1 MGSKEGRVL
10 AQRRKNIGMKPLLL
24 FLLMVSS
31 PLASPNQ
38 SGEGELCDIC
48 IDLVTVLEE
57 WITDETTAD
66 EIAAFVE
73 QFCSALGP
81 LASVCEGLIE
91 ANLPDLLAQ
100 IAAGLPPYL
109 VCSSVLNGC
118 DKPTSTSLAPTVPS
132 DTWFYLETGIATCK
146 TNMRTMTISSGD

>member
-10 AQRRKNIGMKPLLL
+10 AQRRKKIGMKPLFL
-24 FLLMVSS
+24 FLLIVSS
-31 PLASPNQ
+31 PLVTPSQ

-48 IDLVTVLEE
+48 IDLVTLLED

-73 QFCSALGP
+73 QFCSQLGP

-91 ANLPDLLAQ
+91 TYLPDLLDQLAD
-100 IAAGLPPYL
+100 GLPPYQ
-109 VCSSVLNGC
+109 VCSSVLTGC
-118 DKPTSTSLAPTVPS
+118 KEPTVTSPP
-132 DTWFYLETGIATCK
+132 
-146 TNMRTMTISSGD
+146 